1 MAAGS
6 SNLVELSD
14 VYPKSL
20 RRVISA
26 FAERAGLG
34 KLAPGLRNVGALAPE
49 VIGNRAAQ
57 IGIGD
62 VMRGIR
68 GLRQISA
75 RQLVLALRAGFD
87 RLQSALDREIDRLI
101 ITHLEMQERVM
112 LDRAPVAAEQR
123 VRADEIDGAG
133 DPAAV

>member
-6 SNLVELSD
+6 SNLVVLFD

-20 RRVISA
+20 KRVISA

-34 KLAPGLRNVGALAPE
+34 NL
-49 VIGNRAAQ
+49 AAQ

-68 GLRQISA
+68 DLRQISA

-101 ITHLEMQERVM
+101 IAHLEMQERVM
-112 LDRAPVAAEQR
+112 LDRTPV
-123 VRADEIDGAG
+123 
-133 DPAAV
+133 

>member
-34 KLAPGLRNVGALAPE
+34 KLAPGLGDIGALALE

-57 IGIGD
+57 IRIGD
-62 VMRGIR
+62 VVCRVSS
-68 GLRQISA
+68 LRQISA

-87 RLQSALDREIDRLI
+87 RFQPALDREIDRLI
-101 ITHLEMQERVM
+101 IADLEMQERMM
-112 LDRAPVAAEQR
+112 LDRTPVAAEQR
-123 VRADEIDGAG
+123 LRTN
-133 DPAAV
+133 